1 MLKVLKARGCFYL
14 FSYTINYNIFLTKS
28 QVFSLLMSTYLYI
41 RAVPLITKGYHRWC
55 QGLFKLIKGLCL
67 HMYIQVRPNY
77 TPLIPNCYFFVCRRV
92 PLITPEPQRPPRP
105 LSYPQVLPM
114 LSTGRARFHVEHKLS
129 TGYTQGKCEDALGYL
144 WHRYCMTQAHTTWHR
159 NCIGMTHVNSWHA
172 YCYACAHD

>member
-14 FSYTINYNIFLTKS
+14 FSYTINYTIFLTKS
-28 QVFSLLMSTYLYI
+28 QVFSLLMLTYLYI

-77 TPLIPNCYFFVCRRV
+77 TPLIPNCYFFVYRRV

-105 LSYPQVLPM
+105 LSYPQVLHK

-129 TGYTQGKCEDALGYL
+129 TGYTQGKCGDAIGYPRHRYCIAQAYTS
-144 WHRYCMTQAHTTWHR
+144 WHRYCI
-159 NCIGMTHVNSWHA
+159 CK
-172 YCYACAHD
+172 

>member
-14 FSYTINYNIFLTKS
+14 FSYTINYTIFLTKS

-77 TPLIPNCYFFVCRRV
+77 TPLIPNCYFFVYRRV
-92 PLITPEPQRPPRP
+92 PLIQPEAQRPPRP
-105 LSYPQVLPM
+105 LSYPQVLHK

-129 TGYTQGKCEDALGYL
+129 TGYTQGKCGDAIGYL
-144 WHRYCMTQAHTTWHR
+144 WHRYCIAQACTSWHR
-159 NCIGMTHVNSWHA
+159 YCIGK
-172 YCYACAHD
+172 